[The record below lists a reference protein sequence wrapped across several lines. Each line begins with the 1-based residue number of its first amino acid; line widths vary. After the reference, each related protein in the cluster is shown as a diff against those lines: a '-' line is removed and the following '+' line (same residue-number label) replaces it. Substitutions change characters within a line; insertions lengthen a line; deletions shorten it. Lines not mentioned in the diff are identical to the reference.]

1 MPDLES
7 SEYWISEASNSMED
21 KSSVNHLSRPT
32 FTECLLPNHCE
43 QALPS
48 RGFRGKHGRR
58 YACRMPSQNRRDIN
72 HTAVS
77 QNRTVSAWTDEQS
90 KETSN
95 RDEKEKV
102 LAEKLYQRRN
112 DQTGPSAVKISNEQ
126 VAEAMHTKMWSV
138 CHGGASV
145 GMNWMAGM
153 IHKNSKRMKTMF
165 NCPISQKVKKK
176 KSSVNTD
183 VEAFLSSENYSYQP
197 HEDWDCWG
205 WTGWL
210 GDQHVFKFSNGRP
223 HKIPPFRFNISPLP

>member
-176 KSSVNTD
+176 KILSQYWCGSISLKW
-183 VEAFLSSENYSYQP
+183 ELFLPTTWRLRLLGMNRMT
-197 HEDWDCWG
+197 WG
-205 WTGWL
+205 
-210 GDQHVFKFSNGRP
+210 SAR
-223 HKIPPFRFNISPLP
+223 I